1 MTDTAPFSYD
11 SGAPAGYICGECR
24 AEGVKLWRESHSSR
38 VDLRCATCSG
48 ATTDLIDSDQI
59 AGRVP
64 AVPDE
69 DGKSWWGYTSVPQAG
84 CEWWARLP
92 CVVAVRPGRKS
103 MTPAEARAVDAKFA
117 ADKAERHAED
127 TAAIDDMLA
136 SAAVVVE
143 ATSYESMTLWREWNE
158 PRDPRPKV
166 QWDHISL
173 GAWFQIG
180 KFHDA
185 PVCVSISFA
194 RVNGS
199 IVAFWECTS
208 IVAHSKMIE
217 EWIAAKMPKARGTNA
232 MNFHPPG
239 T

>member
-1 MTDTAPFSYD
+1 MDVGAFSYD
-11 SGAPAGYICGECR
+11 LNTAPPGYRCGKCDLR
-24 AEGVKLWRESHSSR
+24 GVKLWRESHSSH
-38 VDLRCATCSG
+38 VDLRCAACAG
-48 ATTDLIDSDQI
+48 ATDDLADSDQI
-59 AGRVP
+59 GGHVP

-69 DGKSWWGYTSVPQAG
+69 DGASWWGYASAPHPG
-84 CEWWARLP
+84 CEWWERLP
-92 CVVAVRPGRKS
+92 CAVAVLPGRAS
-103 MTPAEARAVDAKFA
+103 MTAAEARAVDAKFA
-117 ADKAERHAED
+117 ATKAKRRADEQA
-127 TAAIDDMLA
+127 TIDDMIA
-136 SAAVVVE
+136 STVVAVE
-143 ATSYESMTLWREWNE
+143 ATSYESMALWREWND
-158 PRDPRPKV
+158 PRDRRPKM

-185 PVCVSISFA
+185 PVCVSLSFA

-208 IVAHSKMIE
+208 IVAHSEMIE
-217 EWIAAKMPKARGTNA
+217 AWIAEQMPKAEKTNA

>member
-1 MTDTAPFSYD
+1 MDVGAFSYD
-11 SGAPAGYICGECR
+11 LNTAPPGYRCGKCDLR
-24 AEGVKLWRESHSSR
+24 GVKLWRESHSSR
-38 VDLRCATCSG
+38 VDLRCAACAG
-48 ATTDLIDSDQI
+48 ATDDLADSDQI
-59 AGRVP
+59 GGHVP

-69 DGKSWWGYTSVPQAG
+69 DGESWWGYASVPQAG

-92 CVVAVRPGRKS
+92 CAVVVRPGRTS
-103 MTPAEARAVDAKFA
+103 MTAAEARAVDAKFA
-117 ADKAERHAED
+117 AAKAKRRADEQA
-127 TAAIDDMLA
+127 TIDDMIA
-136 SAAVVVE
+136 STVVAVE
-143 ATSYESMTLWREWNE
+143 ATSYESVALWREWNE
-158 PRDPRPKV
+158 PRDRRPKM

-185 PVCVSISFA
+185 PVCVSLSFA

-208 IVAHSKMIE
+208 IVAHSEMIE
-217 EWIAAKMPKARGTNA
+217 AWIAEKMPKAEKTNA